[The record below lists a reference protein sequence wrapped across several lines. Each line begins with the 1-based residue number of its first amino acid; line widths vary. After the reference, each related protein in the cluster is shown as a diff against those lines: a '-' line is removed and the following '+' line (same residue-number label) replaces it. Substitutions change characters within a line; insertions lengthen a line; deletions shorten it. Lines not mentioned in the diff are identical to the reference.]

1 MWDKKY
7 PSIFDIFESFTKGF
21 PFERKERFEDDW
33 FKEPF
38 ESMIQRFEE
47 SMPSE
52 FNELVREEKTPSGVS
67 RRYGPFV
74 YGFSYT
80 AEPGKEPIFQE
91 FGNIKPSH
99 RGIEPSEGR
108 EPLVDVMSE
117 KDKFKVFVELPGV
130 EKEKVKLD
138 VADDSV
144 EIKTDDEKKFYK
156 MIYLDST
163 IDPDS
168 AKASYKNGIL
178 TLELDKKEKRKGKEV
193 KIDWGG

>member
-1 MWDKKY
+1 MWDRKY
-7 PSIFDIFESFTKGF
+7 PSIFDIFENLAKGF

-38 ESMIQRFEE
+38 EDMIERFEE
-47 SMPSE
+47 SMPAE
-52 FNELVREEKTPSGVS
+52 FKGFVREEDVPGGIT

-99 RGIEPSEGR
+99 RGIEPSQGR

-117 KDKFKVFVELPGV
+117 KDKFKIFVELPGV
-130 EKEKVKLD
+130 DKDKVKLD
-138 VADDSV
+138 VAEDSV
-144 EIKTDDEKKFYK
+144 EIKTEDEKKFYK
-156 MIYLDST
+156 MIYLDSAV
-163 IDPDS
+163 DPDS
-168 AKASYKNGIL
+168 SKASYKNGIL
-178 TLELDKKEKRKGKEV
+178 TLELDKKEKRKGKEI
-193 KIDWGG
+193 KIE

>member
-52 FNELVREEKTPSGVS
+52 FNELVREEKTPSGIS

-80 AEPGKEPIFQE
+80 AEPGKEPVFQE
-91 FGNIKPSH
+91 FGNIKPSY
-99 RGIEPSEGR
+99 RGIEPSQGR

-117 KDKFKVFVELPGV
+117 KDKFKIFVELPGV

-138 VADDSV
+138 VAEDSV

-156 MIYLDST
+156 MIYLDAT
-163 IDPDS
+163 VDPDS

-178 TLELDKKEKRKGKEV
+178 TLELDKMEKRKGKEV
-193 KIDWGG
+193 QID